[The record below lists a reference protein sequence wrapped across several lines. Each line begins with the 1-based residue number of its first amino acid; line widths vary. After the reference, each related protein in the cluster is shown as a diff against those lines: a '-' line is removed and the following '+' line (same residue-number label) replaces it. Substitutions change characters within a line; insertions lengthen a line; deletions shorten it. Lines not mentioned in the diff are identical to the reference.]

1 MKVGDYVECV
11 RSGDGSLYSVGNYYE
26 VEGLIGQNMLLR
38 DDKGDLDDIPIPM
51 QGGVWGFAPVQVS
64 TETLSLL
71 KLLKQSEEDVK
82 SGRIMTRD
90 QLMES
95 LSKD

>member
-1 MKVGDYVECV
+1 MWTGDYVECV
-11 RSGDGSLYSVGNYYE
+11 RSSDSSLYSVGTYYE
-26 VEGLIGQNMLLR
+26 IEGFIGQDMLLR
-38 DDKGDLDDIPIPM
+38 DNKGRLVNIPIPM
-51 QGGVWGFAPVQVS
+51 QGDVWGFAPVQVS

-82 SGRIMTRD
+82 SGRIMTRV
-90 QLMES
+90 QIMES